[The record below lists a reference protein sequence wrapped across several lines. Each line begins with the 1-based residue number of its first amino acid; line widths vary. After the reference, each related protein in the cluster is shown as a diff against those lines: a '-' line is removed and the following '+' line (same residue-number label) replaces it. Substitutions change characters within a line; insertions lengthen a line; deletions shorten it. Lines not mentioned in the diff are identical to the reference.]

1 MRPIPSPASGE
12 AYELLKKAKSLLE
25 KAEKLDM
32 VEHEGKK
39 VPAFAADGKGS
50 KDEKKKADMGE
61 KDKYCMK
68 NFGKKYSDC
77 SAKQKAQCDKAHGKV
92 EKGMGL
98 CPECGEKKMDMEK
111 GMCMKAGC
119 GSMKADMKKGEQHK
133 TQTFNTKPETTQ
145 FMIETGGN
153 TYHQQYSTNNSLLE
167 SDDVANKGATSSS
180 VNLEALHRN
189 QNPHDN
195 PAPGHQTEG

>member
-1 MRPIPSPASGE
+1 MRLRESPDSVE
-12 AYELLKKAKSLLE
+12 DLELVKRSQRLLE
-25 KAEKLDM
+25 KADKLDM

-50 KDEKKKADMGE
+50 KDEKKK
-61 KDKYCMK
+61 
-68 NFGKKYSDC
+68 
-77 SAKQKAQCDKAHGKV
+77 
-92 EKGMGL
+92 GMGM
-98 CPECGEKKMDMEK
+98 CPTCGEKKMDMEK

-133 TQTFNTKPETTQ
+133 IQTINFNPETTQ
-145 FMIETGGN
+145 FMVETGGN

-167 SDDVANKGATSSS
+167 SEDVANKGASSSS
-180 VNLEALHRN
+180 VNLVSLNRN